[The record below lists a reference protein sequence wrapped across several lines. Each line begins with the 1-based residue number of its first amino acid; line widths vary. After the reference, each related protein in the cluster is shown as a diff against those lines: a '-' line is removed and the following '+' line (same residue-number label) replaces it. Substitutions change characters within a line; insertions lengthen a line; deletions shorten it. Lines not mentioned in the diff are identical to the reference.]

1 MGIRD
6 AINRHPAWAAILSS
20 VAVILVIMVIFLRNR
35 AVDASHAKVF
45 YTTDDGATFFA
56 DDLEKVPPFD
66 HDGKPAVRAFVFTSD
81 GGEHQ
86 FVQYLQ
92 KFSDD
97 VKGRMDARQLRT
109 QIGLGLIKKPG
120 SASWIQESSPK
131 AAAMMAP
138 PRPDAIAKGQ
148 YRQVLP

>member
-1 MGIRD
+1 M
-6 AINRHPAWAAILSS
+6 
-20 VAVILVIMVIFLRNR
+20 
-35 AVDASHAKVF
+35 
-45 YTTDDGATFFA
+45 
-56 DDLEKVPPFD
+56 PPFD

-86 FVQYLQ
+86 LVQYLQ

-97 VKGRMDARQLRT
+97 VKGRMDGRRLRT
-109 QIGLGLIKKPG
+109 QTGLGLIKKPG

-131 AAAMMAP
+131 AATMMAP